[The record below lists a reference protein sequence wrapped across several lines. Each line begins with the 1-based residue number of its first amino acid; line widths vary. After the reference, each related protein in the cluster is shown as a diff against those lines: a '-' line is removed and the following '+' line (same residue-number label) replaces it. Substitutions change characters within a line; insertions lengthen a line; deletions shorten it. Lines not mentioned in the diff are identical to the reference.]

1 MFLPQSVAPAAKSD
15 KIPPPPAA
23 QQYFAAPR
31 QDRSTPTQPSA
42 KTLTVN
48 QSPQFWEKMTVL
60 GPVGC
65 LVVLLV
71 FGSVTGVFDLPM
83 VGQEVSP
90 LQGFTILAI
99 MLFPMAAWFYVM
111 VQRDVA
117 LSRMSRS
124 WPTVPGV
131 LEQRMAEQRSTLRG
145 NTYAIT
151 LSYSY
156 EAGGRKYRGDRLA
169 FAPSRLDAGA
179 LLDGLLDKYPA
190 NAAVTVHYNPVD
202 PQDSV
207 LETDDAPARQR
218 MGRVLMLL
226 LLPVGLAL
234 LLIVRMAF

>member
-1 MFLPQSVAPAAKSD
+1 MA
-15 KIPPPPAA
+15 
-23 QQYFAAPR
+23 
-31 QDRSTPTQPSA
+31 
-42 KTLTVN
+42 
-48 QSPQFWEKMTVL
+48 VL

-65 LVVLLV
+65 IVALLV
-71 FGSVTGVFDLPM
+71 FGRVVGVFDLPL

-90 LQGFTILAI
+90 FQGFTILAI
-99 MLFPMAAWFYVM
+99 MLFPMAAWFYAR

-131 LEQRMAEQRSTLRG
+131 LEERKADERVTPRSDS
-145 NTYAIT
+145 YAIS

-156 EAGGRKYRGDRLA
+156 EVGGRKYRGDRLA

-179 LLDGLLDKYPA
+179 LVDGLLDKYRA
-190 NAAVTVHYNPVD
+190 NAAVTVHYNPAD

-218 MGRVLMLL
+218 MGRVYMLV